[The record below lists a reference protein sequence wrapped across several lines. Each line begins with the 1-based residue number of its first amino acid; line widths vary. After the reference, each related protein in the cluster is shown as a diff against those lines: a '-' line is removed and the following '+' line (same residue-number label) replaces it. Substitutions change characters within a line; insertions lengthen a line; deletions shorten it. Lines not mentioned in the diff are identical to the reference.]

1 MTVVQDWEVGD
12 EDMGKEENEE
22 NLEIRNWKLEM
33 GNQDSVTVAV
43 DYDRVVARRA
53 ARLEGWQVPSKFKGR
68 VKGK

>member
-1 MTVVQDWEVGD
+1 
-12 EDMGKEENEE
+12 
-22 NLEIRNWKLEM
+22 M